1 MTKTA
6 EKAPELFETKA
17 TDLKGDAAVNPI
29 TVKPKA
35 EKKPKSQAVAKVE
48 PAAPPAAAVPANFL
62 QLLYQMAIDPR
73 VDVEKMRAGLDMQE
87 RIEGSEA
94 RKAFTRAFNAL
105 QFDLPTIDKD
115 GFIDHGEG
123 LSKGGNKKLKA
134 RYSTYPNLMGVCRP
148 LLKKHGFTFNN
159 TVEPSAD
166 GARINVV
173 GYLTHVDGHG
183 MRSNFPLGADAGPG
197 RSNAQAWGSSSSYGK
212 RYNLILLLDI
222 VSEAPIDRD
231 DDGKKAK
238 VTEGSG
244 DFPGDNIT
252 TGIVLVD
259 QAQQDKL
266 REAIDDCGVGS
277 AKFCS
282 HYSIQ
287 KIGDLPAARYADA
300 ITACKNF
307 KDKKA
312 ANG

>member
-123 LSKGGNKKLKA
+123 LSKGGC
-134 RYSTYPNLMGVCRP
+134 PHQCR
-148 LLKKHGFTFNN
+148 
-159 TVEPSAD
+159 
-166 GARINVV
+166 RI
-173 GYLTHVDGHG
+173 
-183 MRSNFPLGADAGPG
+183 SDACRRP
-197 RSNAQAWGSSSSYGK
+197 RH
-212 RYNLILLLDI
+212 
-222 VSEAPIDRD
+222 
-231 DDGKKAK
+231 
-238 VTEGSG
+238 
-244 DFPGDNIT
+244 
-252 TGIVLVD
+252 
-259 QAQQDKL
+259 
-266 REAIDDCGVGS
+266 AIE
-277 AKFCS
+277 
-282 HYSIQ
+282 
-287 KIGDLPAARYADA
+287 LPARSRRRPRSQQRPSMGQLKQLRQTLQFD
-300 ITACKNF
+300 F
-307 KDKKA
+307 A
-312 ANG
+312 A